1 MTSAMDAKSTP
12 EQDKLQALVVA
23 DDPVYLDWLRN
34 AGGDRIAF
42 TLLQTHDVEQVM
54 DAVDAAPQL
63 DLLLCEFTRP
73 TAGQRAALVAR
84 MQEQNWQVPVI
95 GLGAEDNT
103 DWVLAAMRTGA
114 RDFFVLGRDDAT
126 LPGQLSRVVQ
136 RSSAARSVR
145 SAANARAGRLY
156 TVLGSQP
163 DEAIAFFAEHVAL
176 TLNDTLK
183 KGERAI
189 LLDLAMPAGA
199 AAIFMNINP
208 TYSVLD
214 AIRDGYRC
222 DETLVDAAFSR
233 HGSGLYVL
241 SLPEDRLAAPMYEVS
256 ELLELIDV
264 LGKLFQYIV
273 VATDAQM
280 AVEGVTGLMDRSQRV
295 LLYSDQSILKSR
307 HTRHLLS
314 ALEQENCS
322 TEHVSLVIDNYR
334 RRLGLEPEK
343 LSEMFRL
350 PLAGV
355 LTNDSDNRSLA
366 MNSGE
371 PMFSLVRKDPFCTA
385 VRDIVAGLGGSSGPE
400 APRQGR
406 RGLLGRLTS

>member
-1 MTSAMDAKSTP
+1 MASAMDAVADTP
-12 EQDKLQALVVA
+12 EQGKLQALVVA
-23 DDPVYLDWLRN
+23 DDPVYLDWLRK
-34 AGGDRIAF
+34 AGGDRITF
-42 TLLQTHDVEQVM
+42 TLLQTHDVERVM
-54 DAVDAAPQL
+54 DAVNGAAQL

-103 DWVLAAMRTGA
+103 DWVLAAMRAGA

-126 LPGQLSRVVQ
+126 LSGQLGRVVQ

-145 SAANARAGRLY
+145 SASQAHAGRLY

-176 TLNDTLK
+176 ALMDKLK

-199 AAIFMNINP
+199 AAIFMNINA

-222 DETLVDAAFSR
+222 DETLVEAAFSR
-233 HGSGLYVL
+233 HGSGLHVL
-241 SLPEDRLAAPMYEVS
+241 SLPEDRLTPPVYAVS
-256 ELLELIDV
+256 DLLGLIDV

-273 VATDAQM
+273 VATDAQLP
-280 AVEGVTGLMDRSQRV
+280 AEGITGLLDRSQRV
-295 LLYSDQSILKSR
+295 LLLSDQSILKSR
-307 HTRHLLS
+307 HTRHLLNV
-314 ALEQENCS
+314 LEQENCS
-322 TEHVSLVIDNYR
+322 TEHVGLVIDNYR
-334 RRLGLEPEK
+334 RRLGLEPKK
-343 LSEMFRL
+343 LSEVFRL

-355 LTNDSDNRSLA
+355 LTNDNDNRSIS

-371 PMFSLVRKDPFCTA
+371 PMFSLARKDVFCTE
-385 VRDIVAGLGGSSGPE
+385 VRDIVAGLEGDGPE
-400 APRQGR
+400 APRQSR
-406 RGLLGRLTS
+406 RGLLGRLTG